1 MSGSHQPTMTAVPD
15 PSNMIETQTVTVE
28 DVRRVAEL
36 ANLELT
42 AEEET
47 RMLRDLNA
55 ILGHVSQLNELDTS
69 SVTAMA
75 QVTEILGEE
84 FARATSLRPDQ
95 PGPCLDRRRVMASV
109 PESDHV
115 FFKVPKVIER

>member
-1 MSGSHQPTMTAVPD
+1 MTAAPD
-15 PSNMIETQTVTVE
+15 PSNMNETHTVTVE

-55 ILGHVSQLNELDTS
+55 ILGHVSQLNELDTT

-84 FARATSLRPDQ
+84 FARAASLRPDQ
-95 PGPCLDRRRVMASV
+95 PGPCLDRQRVMASA